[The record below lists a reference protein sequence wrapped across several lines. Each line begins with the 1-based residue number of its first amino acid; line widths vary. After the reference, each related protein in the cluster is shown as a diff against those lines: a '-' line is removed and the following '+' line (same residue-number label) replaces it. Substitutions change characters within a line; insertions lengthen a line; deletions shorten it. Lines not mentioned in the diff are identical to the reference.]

1 MLNFINR
8 FTEEQVIGL
17 NISDFSAEAVILEKA
32 SSHWKVYS
40 FSRFRLSPGIVEN
53 GQILQAEK
61 LKEELKKLFAQAQP
75 HPMKASSVFL
85 SLPDSHVFARV
96 LSLPK
101 TLRHKDLLLA
111 AQNKAEEF
119 VPEDTNNLIATFK
132 VLPVNNG
139 QAEVFYAAAK
149 KDLVLSWANFFEDMN
164 LDVIGITMESISSLA
179 GLSDQSK
186 QETALLLDIGSRTT
200 IASIFDKD
208 GIKDSIVIQVAGN
221 SLTDAIAAKLGI
233 SHLAAEEKKQ
243 QIGMDASIDQGEI
256 MWIIQGQLQPVADEL
271 KKFITFHEENTG
283 QKIKNLL
290 LIGGTSQ
297 TKGIEKYFGSNLN
310 LTVLTPETIVDYN
323 KFKLAEYLQAV
334 KYVNAFGLARLAH
347 EAKVEINFYQTVRVN
362 LQQRVDWQNIGLW
375 LKAILNFI
383 KNFPKLFK
391 TRLAWFFLVLLFAAV
406 FIVWRYDDI
415 MAKFLPSQ
423 QIFSQEII
431 VSTENQAWP
440 NFIPVS
446 TSNQVVFVK
455 QIFPG
460 LTYPEAVA
468 QLTLMADNLALNK
481 ALSSE
486 KTTQYVVEDVINR
499 EIVSLLPG
507 QSDFE
512 IGDELTLKA
521 DYVFWSI
528 DKQDVRNFILSN
540 LSPQEAAK
548 YAEWQIAGQ
557 DFVVLEALNLEENEN
572 NSMKLQAKL
581 TLRKAVD

>member
-17 NISDFSAEAVILEKA
+17 NISDFSAEAVILEKK
-32 SSHWKVYS
+32 SSNWKVYS

-61 LKEELKKLFAQAQP
+61 LKEELKKLFAQAKP

-85 SLPDSHVFARV
+85 SLPDSHIFARV

-119 VPEDTNNLIATFK
+119 VPEDINNLIATFK

-149 KDLVLSWANFFEDMN
+149 KDLVMLWANFFESMN

-179 GLSDQSK
+179 GLSEQSK
-186 QETALLLDIGSRTT
+186 QDTGLLLDIGSRTT

-208 GIKDSIVIQVAGN
+208 GIKDSIVIPVAGN
-221 SLTDAIAAKLGI
+221 HLTDAIAAKLGI

-297 TKGIEKYFGSNLN
+297 TKGIEKYFGGNLN
-310 LTVLTPETIVDYN
+310 LNVLTPETIVDYN

-334 KYVNAFGLARLAH
+334 KYVNAFGLARLSH

-362 LQQRVDWQNIGLW
+362 LQQRVDWQNVSLW
-375 LKAILNFI
+375 LRAGINFI

-391 TRLAWFFLVLLFAAV
+391 TRLAWLILVLFFAAI

-415 MAKFLPSQ
+415 REKFLPSQ
-423 QIFSQEII
+423 QVFNQEII
-431 VSTENQAWP
+431 VSTENQSWD
-440 NFIPVS
+440 NFIPVA
-446 TSNQVVFVK
+446 TSNQVIFVK
-455 QIFPG
+455 QSFPG
-460 LTYPEAVA
+460 LNYLEAVS
-468 QLTLMADNLALNK
+468 QLNLVADNLALNK
-481 ALSSE
+481 AVSGE
-486 KTTQYVVEDVINR
+486 KTTQYVLETFINK
-499 EIVSLLPG
+499 EIVSVLPS
-507 QSDFE
+507 QDDFE
-512 IGDELTLKA
+512 IGDELALKA
-521 DYVFWSI
+521 EYVFWSV
-528 DKQDVRNFILSN
+528 DKQDVRKFILSN
-540 LSPQEAAK
+540 LSPQEASK
-548 YAEWQIAGQ
+548 YSDWQIAEQ
-557 DFVVLEALNLEENEN
+557 NFLVLETVDAEVNTSDFV
-572 NSMKLQAKL
+572 KLQASL
-581 TLRKAVD
+581 VLRKSTD

>member
-132 VLPVNNG
+132 VLPLNNG

-179 GLSDQSK
+179 GLADQSK

-334 KYVNAFGLARLAH
+334 KYVNAFGLARLAY

-362 LQQRVDWQNIGLW
+362 LQQRVDWQNIALW

>member
-32 SSHWKVYS
+32 SSHWKVHS

-75 HPMKASSVFL
+75 RPMKASSVFL
-85 SLPDSHVFARV
+85 SLPDSHIFARV

-179 GLSDQSK
+179 GLADQSK

-334 KYVNAFGLARLAH
+334 KYVNAFGLARLAY

-557 DFVVLEALNLEENEN
+557 DFVVLEALNLGENEN
-572 NSMKLQAKL
+572 NSMKLQVKL